1 VHAFEVGT
9 RHQLLNQRLLIDL
22 SYAYNRYK
30 DIHGDIRIYGPADPT
45 RQLSPADVDS
55 NRLSPLYGRYYNIP
69 GTPQAQFF
77 TVGFQYQLMRH
88 LRLAG
93 GYTYAQ
99 AWGLEEGKS
108 LDPGLIVSFNT
119 PPHQTSLGIIGEEI
133 GGRWGFQ
140 VWHQWVHAYYFEI
153 ATFQGVVPTYNLLHA
168 QVSYRLPRWHMQFR
182 IGAQNLLNF
191 YHIEARGGPSIG
203 GLYYFQVMYDRL
215 GW

>member
-1 VHAFEVGT
+1 MG
-9 RHQLLNQRLLIDL
+9 RLRK
-22 SYAYNRYK
+22 SWAACS
-30 DIHGDIRIYGPADPT
+30 G
-45 RQLSPADVDS
+45 
-55 NRLSPLYGRYYNIP
+55 

-77 TVGFQYQLMRH
+77 TVGLQYQLMRH

-119 PPHQTSLGIIGEEI
+119 PPHQTSLGLIGEGI
-133 GGRWGFQ
+133 AGRWGFQ
-140 VWHQWVHAYYFEI
+140 VWHQWVHAYYFETT
-153 ATFQGVVPTYNLLHA
+153 TFQGIVPTYNLLHA
-168 QVSYRLPRWHMQFR
+168 QVSYRLPQWPMQFR
-182 IGAQNLLNF
+182 VGAQNLLNF
-191 YHIEARGGPSIG
+191 YHIEARAGPAIG